1 MVARVKSITRLKV
14 RLADKK
20 GRGLNIKASALHAA
34 ESPTQ
39 PRMESSRSGEDRS
52 LKPLVDG
59 LHSRI
64 GIVRLLPYHF
74 SHWANTPHNT
84 PLGERALLKLQKP
97 DG

>member
-1 MVARVKSITRLKV
+1 
-14 RLADKK
+14 
-20 GRGLNIKASALHAA
+20 
-34 ESPTQ
+34 
-39 PRMESSRSGEDRS
+39 MESSRGGEDRL
-52 LKPLVDG
+52 LKPLSNWHFSLRLGGLVLVDG

-74 SHWANTPHNT
+74 SHWANTPWLDGGLSVKSK